1 MWTGGRGGN
10 DVALLVAVATGGYHG
25 VSTYQWAGERGPL
38 EEEIYPLLYVTD
50 KGVFKCTIT
59 TNPGIKVEL
68 EFTVSCKYVIIVP
81 FGRHIYHSENS
92 LLSFCKFCIALI
104 FIEFAFYLFSF

>member
-1 MWTGGRGGN
+1 MWTGGRGGI
-10 DVALLVAVATGGYHG
+10 DVALLVAVATGGYH

-50 KGVFKCTIT
+50 RGVFKCTIT

-81 FGRHIYHSENS
+81 FSKHTTVKILYYWNC
-92 LLSFCKFCIALI
+92 FCKFCIALI
-104 FIEFAFYLFSF
+104 FIEFAFYLLSF